1 MSGAWA
7 LLVLP
12 WALCWPAPLRE
23 KFLGALDAEDVFSY
37 FGTSSVS
44 NVPEFAV
51 AEPTCPCKEG
61 QIGLKSCCIQH
72 CSIEAWG
79 ELYSFEFLE
88 DHTLLSS
95 SFVSN
100 QVVNSSFSLLKRFP
114 GNCFAG
120 GNLLQPS
127 GMKCRVTYCEGQL
140 QGVVIAD
147 EEKIHIRPV
156 RSKDVAL
163 LKDLGFSKPH
173 VVFRSAARE
182 ANTAR
187 AGWFPSRL
195 QKRAEG
201 TVKHLELMVIAGPDV
216 YLYHKEDTER
226 YILANLNIGAEL
238 LRDASLG
245 AHFRVHLMQ
254 MLVLREPEAEVNI
267 TTNITSS
274 LISVCEW
281 SKKVNPQNDSDPQH
295 ADLVLY
301 VTRFDL
307 ELPDG
312 NKELRGVTQL
322 GGVCSSSWSCVI
334 TQDTG
339 FDLGVTIAHEIGH
352 SLGIPHDGEGNR
364 CSSSGYIMGSA
375 GNHNSIDL
383 TWSQCS
389 REELLAL
396 ISTGQ
401 TDCLND
407 LPDMDGSIPGW
418 KPGLYYGAD
427 EQCKIAFG
435 TVATACTFADSNVD
449 ICEVLSCHVQP
460 ADKSSCTRL
469 LVPLLDGTECGINK
483 WCSKGQCRSLE
494 ELNPAAVV
502 HGQWSGWSPFSSCS
516 RSCGGGV
523 VIRQRFC
530 NNPRPAFGG
539 QECPG
544 ASMQVEMCN
553 TQACLMTQQD
563 FMAEQ
568 CAATNSEPLYLA
580 VGAPSFYTWTSAVG
594 FAKGDMLCKHMCRA
608 VENEFMVS
616 RGDSFIDGTRC
627 EQDDSKDHWA
637 FNLCVMGSCR
647 AFGCDGEMDSGKTMD
662 SCKVCG
668 GDNTTCTKVSG
679 SYTEGKA
686 KEYVTFLS
694 LPYNTTLVHVT
705 NQRPLFTHLAVKVK
719 GEYVVA
725 GKGKI
730 SLNVTYPSVLEDNQI
745 KYKVFLTKDNL
756 PSLEEVHV
764 DGPTKVAIEI
774 QVYRRYGK
782 EYGNATNPDIT
793 FSYFVPRENLMYIW
807 IPQQGPCS
815 VTCGE
820 GMQPVDHVCFDQAKN
835 EITEEQWCLEL
846 LRPLPEHKPCVM
858 EPCLY
863 RWKMSQIGECSAA
876 CGTGAAQQNLTCVQ
890 FRGGLETVVDD
901 SLCPAEEKPLSIVPC
916 VVNVCPLGWGKE
928 EDAHVLQT
936 LESLGHIQLENQTVY
951 VWSPLAGECSVSCGR
966 GKTRLQYVCVA
977 FDTKEETREENCHP
991 VPKPESRME
1000 VCDLSPCPP
1009 RWKVTPAGPCSS
1021 SCGLGLAVQLVT
1033 CVQIHQGKEVL
1044 LEERLCP
1051 VAEKPLASVPCVIRM
1066 CSYEWSF
1073 SDWSECSTS
1082 CGNGIQTRQ
1091 DFCLNLLTRKHVKP
1105 IFCRHFP
1112 KAIVVRGCSTGP
1124 CPEPVVE
1131 TGSHGAQL
1139 QTVTPATHL
1148 TTAVSAKEARY
1159 KDRDLL
1165 PSAVPRGQTKTH
1177 EGAMTSSHGLPKT
1190 LLTWDSLGQQLTLP
1204 VLYPECVCGKLFLNT
1219 SGIINM
1225 TGVASS
1231 DCTVAIGRP
1240 LREEIT
1246 VHVLE
1251 SSLNCSAG
1259 EVVLFSG
1266 RMMWRTGCRKLTF
1279 SLINSRTNTL
1289 IVKQRVLLPG
1299 NGVILQYN
1307 SRTAT
1312 KKYYQDCDKQLFGP
1326 HGEIVN
1332 PVQLPDQRQEV
1343 VCRTFINMAPRHRI
1357 AIRALYIDLGNE
1369 SNQTHF
1375 NYILVRDVSTMKTM
1389 VFHGKQQFFWQSTG
1403 SQAEIEFH
1411 ENVKDHQINFW
1422 AEYYA
1427 IEPK

>member
-1 MSGAWA
+1 MGHMS
-7 LLVLP
+7 
-12 WALCWPAPLRE
+12 CR
-23 KFLGALDAEDVFSY
+23 
-37 FGTSSVS
+37 
-44 NVPEFAV
+44 
-51 AEPTCPCKEG
+51 
-61 QIGLKSCCIQH
+61 IQH

-79 ELYSFEFLE
+79 ELYAFEFLE
-88 DHTLLSS
+88 DHALLSP

-100 QVVNSSFSLLKRFP
+100 QVVNSSFSLLKRFS
-114 GNCFAG
+114 GNCFVG
-120 GNLLQPS
+120 GNPLQPP
-127 GMKCRVTYCEGQL
+127 GVKGRVTYCEGQL
-140 QGVVIAD
+140 QGVVFAD

-156 RSKDVAL
+156 RRKDMAL
-163 LKDLGFSKPH
+163 LKDLSFSRPH
-173 VVFRSAARE
+173 ILFRGAARGE
-182 ANTAR
+182 NSAR
-187 AGWFPSRL
+187 GQFPSRL

-201 TVKHLELMVIAGPDV
+201 AVKHLELMVVAGPDV

-295 ADLVLY
+295 ADIVLY
-301 VTRFDL
+301 ITRFDL

-322 GGVCSSSWSCVI
+322 GGVCSSFWSCAI

-352 SLGIPHDGEGNR
+352 SLGIPHDGEGNS
-364 CSSSGYIMGSA
+364 CSSSGYIMGSV

-383 TWSQCS
+383 TWSRCS
-389 REELLAL
+389 REEFLAFV
-396 ISTGQ
+396 STGQ
-401 TDCLND
+401 TNCLND

-435 TVATACTFADSNVD
+435 SVATACTFADSNVQD
-449 ICEVLSCHVQP
+449 ICEILSCHVQP
-460 ADKSSCTRL
+460 EDTSSCTRL
-469 LVPLLDGTECGINK
+469 LVPLLDGTECGTNK
-483 WCSKGQCRSLE
+483 WCWKGRCSSLE
-494 ELNPAAVV
+494 ELNPMAVV

-539 QECPG
+539 QECRG
-544 ASMQVEMCN
+544 TSIQVEMCN
-553 TQACLMTQQD
+553 TQACSMTQQD

-568 CAATNSEPLYLA
+568 CAATNLKPLYLA
-580 VGAPSFYTWTSAVG
+580 VEAPSFYTWTSAVG

-608 VENEFMVS
+608 VENEFMIS
-616 RGDSFIDGTRC
+616 REGSFIDGTRC
-627 EQDDSKDHWA
+627 EQDDSDHHGA

-647 AFGCDGEMDSGKTMD
+647 AFGCDGQMDSKKITD

-705 NQRPLFTHLAVKVK
+705 NRKPLFTHLAVKVK

-730 SLNVTYPSVLEDNQI
+730 SLNVTYPSVLEDSQI
-745 KYKVFLTKDNL
+745 KYRVFLTKDNL
-756 PSLEEVHV
+756 PSLEEIHV
-764 DGPTKVAIEI
+764 DGPTQEEIEI
-774 QVYRRYGK
+774 QVYRRYAK

-793 FSYFVPRENLMYIW
+793 FSYFVPRENLTYVW

-820 GMQPVDHVCFDQAKN
+820 GIQPVDHVCFDQTKN
-835 EITEEQWCLEL
+835 EITEDQQCLEL
-846 LRPLPEHKPCVM
+846 PQPCSEHKPCAM
-858 EPCLY
+858 EPCPY
-863 RWKMSQIGECSAA
+863 RWKISQAAECSAV
-876 CGTGAAQQNLTCVQ
+876 CGTGVAQQNLTCVQ
-890 FRGGLETVVDD
+890 FRDGLETVVDD
-901 SLCPAEEKPLSIVPC
+901 SLCPAEEKPLPVVPC
-916 VVNVCPLGWGKE
+916 VVNVCPLGWDKE
-928 EDAHVLQT
+928 EDTHLLQT
-936 LESLGHIQLENQTVY
+936 LESLGHTQLENQTVY
-951 VWSPLAGECSVSCGR
+951 VWTPLAGECSVSCGR
-966 GKTRLQYVCVA
+966 GKTQLHYVCVS
-977 FDTKEETREENCHP
+977 FDTKEETQEENCHP
-991 VPKPESRME
+991 VPKPESRTE

-1009 RWKVTPAGPCSS
+1009 RWKVAPAGPCSS

-1033 CVQIHQGKEVL
+1033 CVQIHQGKEVT

-1051 VAEKPLASVPCVIRM
+1051 VAEKPLTSIPCVIRM

-1073 SDWSECSTS
+1073 SEWTECSTS

-1091 DFCLNLLTRKHVKP
+1091 DFCLNPLTRKHVNP

-1112 KAIVVRGCSTGP
+1112 KAIVVRGCSAGP
-1124 CPEPVVE
+1124 CPQPAAGTRSPEA
-1131 TGSHGAQL
+1131 GL
-1139 QTVTPATHL
+1139 QTVTPVPRL
-1148 TTAVSAKEARY
+1148 TTAATAKEVRH
-1159 KDRDLL
+1159 KDLDLP
-1165 PSAVPRGQTKTH
+1165 PSAVPQEQT
-1177 EGAMTSSHGLPKT
+1177 EETSG
-1190 LLTWDSLGQQLTLP
+1190 G
-1204 VLYPECVCGKLFLNT
+1204 VCGKLFLNAT
-1219 SGIINM
+1219 GVINM
-1225 TGVASS
+1225 MGVEST
-1231 DCTVAIGRP
+1231 DCAVAIGRP
-1240 LREEIT
+1240 LGEEIT
-1246 VHVLE
+1246 ISVLE

-1266 RMMWRTGCRKLTF
+1266 RMMWRTGCRKLPL

-1299 NGVILQYN
+1299 NGVILQYS
-1307 SRTAT
+1307 SRAAT
-1312 KKYYQDCDKQLFGP
+1312 KKYYQDCDRQLFGP
-1326 HGEIVN
+1326 QGEIVN
-1332 PVQLPDQRQEV
+1332 PVQLPDQRQV
-1343 VCRTFINMAPRHRI
+1343 VCRTFINVAPWHRI
-1357 AIRALYIDLGNE
+1357 AIRAPYIDLGNE
-1369 SNQTHF
+1369 GNQTHF
-1375 NYILVRDVSTMKTM
+1375 NYILVRDVSTMKTI

-1411 ENVKDHQINFW
+1411 ENVKEHQTSFW
-1422 AEYYA
+1422 AEYHA
-1427 IEPK
+1427 VDPK

>member
-1 MSGAWA
+1 G
-7 LLVLP
+7 P
-12 WALCWPAPLRE
+12 W
-23 KFLGALDAEDVFSY
+23 
-37 FGTSSVS
+37 
-44 NVPEFAV
+44 
-51 AEPTCPCKEG
+51 
-61 QIGLKSCCIQH
+61 
-72 CSIEAWG
+72 
-79 ELYSFEFLE
+79 
-88 DHTLLSS
+88 
-95 SFVSN
+95 
-100 QVVNSSFSLLKRFP
+100 
-114 GNCFAG
+114 
-120 GNLLQPS
+120 LLQTPHSLQKCCKRGNPAS
-127 GMKCRVTYCEGQL
+127 GR
-140 QGVVIAD
+140 
-147 EEKIHIRPV
+147 
-156 RSKDVAL
+156 
-163 LKDLGFSKPH
+163 
-173 VVFRSAARE
+173 
-182 ANTAR
+182 
-187 AGWFPSRL
+187 FPSRL

-201 TVKHLELMVIAGPDV
+201 AVKHLELMVVAGPDV

-254 MLVLREPEAEVNI
+254 ILVLREPEAEVNI

-295 ADLVLY
+295 ADIVLY
-301 VTRFDL
+301 ITRFDL

-322 GGVCSSSWSCVI
+322 GGICSSFWSCVI

-352 SLGIPHDGEGNR
+352 SLGIPHDGEGNG

-375 GNHNSIDL
+375 GNHNSVDL
-383 TWSQCS
+383 AWSQCS
-389 REELLAL
+389 REEFLAFV
-396 ISTGQ
+396 STGQ
-401 TDCLND
+401 TNCLND

-435 TVATACTFADSNVD
+435 SVATACTFADSNVD

-460 ADKSSCTRL
+460 GDKSSCTRL

-483 WCSKGQCRSLE
+483 WCSKGQCSSLE
-494 ELNPAAVV
+494 ELNPMAVV
-502 HGQWSGWSPFSSCS
+502 HGQWSVWSPFSSCS

-523 VIRQRFC
+523 MTRQRFC

-539 QECPG
+539 QECRG
-544 ASMQVEMCN
+544 ASIQVEMCN

-568 CAATNSEPLYLA
+568 CAATNLKPLYLT
-580 VGAPSFYTWTSAVG
+580 VEAPSFYTWTSAVG

-608 VENEFMVS
+608 VESEFMVS
-616 RGDSFIDGTRC
+616 REDSFIDGTRC
-627 EQDDSKDHWA
+627 EQDDSEHHGA

-647 AFGCDGEMDSGKTMD
+647 AFGCDGQMDSKKIMD

-668 GDNTTCTKVSG
+668 GDNTTCTRVSG

-686 KEYVTFLS
+686 KVYVTFLT
-694 LPYNTTLVHVT
+694 LPYNTTLAHVI
-705 NQRPLFTHLAVKVK
+705 NRRPLFTHLAVKVK

-730 SLNVTYPSVLEDNQI
+730 SLNVTYPSVLEDSQI

-756 PSLEEVHV
+756 PSLEEVRV
-764 DGPTKVAIEI
+764 DGPTQEEIEI
-774 QVYRRYGK
+774 QVYRRYAK

-793 FSYFVPRENLMYIW
+793 FSYFVPRENLTYMW

-820 GMQPVDHVCFDQAKN
+820 GEAAVLNIYF
-835 EITEEQWCLEL
+835 
-846 LRPLPEHKPCVM
+846 LRRSGQNSSLADS
-858 EPCLY
+858 
-863 RWKMSQIGECSAA
+863 WKMSHIGECSAV
-876 CGTGAAQQNLTCVQ
+876 CGTGVAQQNLTCVQ
-890 FRGGLETVVDD
+890 FHDGLETVVDD
-901 SLCPAEEKPLSIVPC
+901 SLCPAEEKPLSVVPC
-916 VVNVCPLGWGKE
+916 VVNVCPLGWDKVSLLAWLISGL
-928 EDAHVLQT
+928 AVLT
-936 LESLGHIQLENQTVY
+936 DGCVIPRWHYKMGS
-951 VWSPLAGECSVSCGR
+951 CSVSCGGGVMR
-966 GKTRLQYVCVA
+966 KVPYCARETGEKAEEIVA
-977 FDTKEETREENCHP
+977 DTECDGLPRPEEQEPCNLE
-991 VPKPESRME
+991 
-1000 VCDLSPCPP
+1000 PCPP
-1009 RWKVTPAGPCSS
+1009 RWKVTPAGSCSS

-1033 CVQIHQGKEVL
+1033 CVQIRQGKEIL

-1051 VAEKPLASVPCVIRM
+1051 AAEKPLTSVPCVIRM

-1073 SDWSECSTS
+1073 SEWTECSTS

-1091 DFCLNLLTRKHVKP
+1091 DFCLNPLTRKHVNP

-1112 KAIVVRGCSTGP
+1112 KAIVVRGCSAGP
-1124 CPEPVVE
+1124 CPEQVVG
-1131 TGSHGAQL
+1131 TGSRGAGL
-1139 QTVTPATHL
+1139 QTVTPATL
-1148 TTAVSAKEARY
+1148 TMATAAKEARY
-1159 KDRDLL
+1159 KDLDLP
-1165 PSAVPRGQTKTH
+1165 PSPVPQEQTKI
-1177 EGAMTSSHGLPKT
+1177 S
-1190 LLTWDSLGQQLTLP
+1190 
-1204 VLYPECVCGKLFLNT
+1204 VCGKLFLNAT
-1219 SGIINM
+1219 SVINM
-1225 TGVASS
+1225 TGGGSG

-1240 LREEIT
+1240 LGEEIT
-1246 VHVLE
+1246 VSVLE

-1259 EVVLFSG
+1259 EIVLFSG
-1266 RMMWRTGCRKLTF
+1266 RMMWRTGCRKLPL

-1326 HGEIVN
+1326 QGEIVN

-1343 VCRTFINMAPRHRI
+1343 VCRTFINVAPRHRI
-1357 AIRALYIDLGNE
+1357 AIRALYVDLGND

-1411 ENVKDHQINFW
+1411 ENIKDHRTSFW
-1422 AEYYA
+1422 AEYHA
-1427 IEPK
+1427 I

>member
-1 MSGAWA
+1 MRTWHQYSLSCSLA
-7 LLVLP
+7 LESILSD
-12 WALCWPAPLRE
+12 
-23 KFLGALDAEDVFSY
+23 GMQ
-37 FGTSSVS
+37 
-44 NVPEFAV
+44 VPEFVV
-51 AEPTCPCKEG
+51 AEPSCPCKEE
-61 QIGLKSCCIQH
+61 QIGLTSCRIQH
-72 CSIEAWG
+72 CFIEAWG
-79 ELYSFEFLE
+79 ELYAFEFLE
-88 DHTLLSS
+88 DHALLSS
-95 SFVSN
+95 SFVSK
-100 QVVNSSFSLLKRFP
+100 QVVNSSFSLLKRFS

-120 GNLLQPS
+120 GNPLQPP
-127 GMKCRVTYCEGQL
+127 GAKCRVTYCEGQL
-140 QGVVIAD
+140 VIVIAD

-163 LKDLGFSKPH
+163 LKDLGFSRPH
-173 VVFRSAARE
+173 ILFRSAARE

-187 AGWFPSRL
+187 GPFILSCILNSLCCSAGRFPSRL

-201 TVKHLELMVIAGPDV
+201 AVKHLELMVVAGPDV

-254 MLVLREPEAEVNI
+254 ILAEVNI

-295 ADLVLY
+295 ADIVLY
-301 VTRFDL
+301 ITRFDL

-322 GGVCSSSWSCVI
+322 GGICSSFWSCVI

-352 SLGIPHDGEGNR
+352 SLGIPHDGEGNG

-375 GNHNSIDL
+375 GNHNSVDL
-383 TWSQCS
+383 AWSQCS
-389 REELLAL
+389 REEFLAFV
-396 ISTGQ
+396 STGQ
-401 TDCLND
+401 TNCLND

-435 TVATACTFADSNVD
+435 SVATACTFADSNVD

-460 ADKSSCTRL
+460 GDKSSCTRL

-483 WCSKGQCRSLE
+483 WCSKGQCSSLE
-494 ELNPAAVV
+494 ELNPMAVV
-502 HGQWSGWSPFSSCS
+502 HGQWSVWSPFSSCS

-523 VIRQRFC
+523 MTRQRFC

-539 QECPG
+539 QECRG
-544 ASMQVEMCN
+544 ASIQVEMCN

-568 CAATNSEPLYLA
+568 CAATNLKPLYLT
-580 VGAPSFYTWTSAVG
+580 VEAPSFYTWTSAVG

-608 VENEFMVS
+608 VESEFMVS
-616 RGDSFIDGTRC
+616 REDSFIDGTRC
-627 EQDDSKDHWA
+627 EQDDSEHHGA

-647 AFGCDGEMDSGKTMD
+647 AFGCDGQMDSKKIMD

-668 GDNTTCTKVSG
+668 GDNTTCTRVSG

-686 KEYVTFLS
+686 KVYVTFLT
-694 LPYNTTLVHVT
+694 LPYNTTLAHVI
-705 NQRPLFTHLAVKVK
+705 NRRPLFTHLAVKVK

-730 SLNVTYPSVLEDNQI
+730 SLNVTYPSVLEDSQI

-756 PSLEEVHV
+756 PSLEEVRV
-764 DGPTKVAIEI
+764 DGPTQEEIEI
-774 QVYRRYGK
+774 QVYRRYAK

-793 FSYFVPRENLMYIW
+793 FSYFVPRENLTYMW

-820 GMQPVDHVCFDQAKN
+820 GEAAVLNIYF
-835 EITEEQWCLEL
+835 
-846 LRPLPEHKPCVM
+846 LR
-858 EPCLY
+858 
-863 RWKMSQIGECSAA
+863 RSGQNSSECSAV
-876 CGTGAAQQNLTCVQ
+876 CGTGVAQQNLTCVQ
-890 FRGGLETVVDD
+890 FHDGLETVVDD
-901 SLCPAEEKPLSIVPC
+901 SLCPAEEKPLSVVPC
-916 VVNVCPLGWGKE
+916 VVNVCPLGWDKVSLLAWLISGL
-928 EDAHVLQT
+928 AVLT
-936 LESLGHIQLENQTVY
+936 DGCVIPRWHYKMGS
-951 VWSPLAGECSVSCGR
+951 CSVSCGGGVMR
-966 GKTRLQYVCVA
+966 KVPYCARETGEKAEEIVA
-977 FDTKEETREENCHP
+977 DTECDGLPRPEEQEPCNLE
-991 VPKPESRME
+991 
-1000 VCDLSPCPP
+1000 PCPP
-1009 RWKVTPAGPCSS
+1009 RWKVTPAGSCSS

-1033 CVQIHQGKEVL
+1033 CVQIRQGKEIL

-1051 VAEKPLASVPCVIRM
+1051 AAEKPLTSVPCVIRM

-1073 SDWSECSTS
+1073 SEWTECSTS

-1091 DFCLNLLTRKHVKP
+1091 DFCLNPLTRKHVNP

-1112 KAIVVRGCSTGP
+1112 KAIVVRGCSAGP
-1124 CPEPVVE
+1124 CPEQVVG
-1131 TGSHGAQL
+1131 TGSRGAGL
-1139 QTVTPATHL
+1139 QTVTPATL
-1148 TTAVSAKEARY
+1148 TMATAAKEARY
-1159 KDRDLL
+1159 KDLDLP
-1165 PSAVPRGQTKTH
+1165 PSPVPQEQTKIS
-1177 EGAMTSSHGLPKT
+1177 GG
-1190 LLTWDSLGQQLTLP
+1190 
-1204 VLYPECVCGKLFLNT
+1204 VCGKLFLNAT
-1219 SGIINM
+1219 SVINM
-1225 TGVASS
+1225 TGGGSG

-1240 LREEIT
+1240 LGEEIT
-1246 VHVLE
+1246 VSVLE

-1259 EVVLFSG
+1259 TIVLFSG
-1266 RMMWRTGCRKLTF
+1266 RMMWRTGCRKLPL

-1326 HGEIVN
+1326 QGEIVN

-1343 VCRTFINMAPRHRI
+1343 VCRTFINVAPRHRI
-1357 AIRALYIDLGNE
+1357 AIRALYVDLGND

-1411 ENVKDHQINFW
+1411 ENIKDHRTSFW
-1422 AEYYA
+1422 G
-1427 IEPK
+1427 PGTLR

>member
-1 MSGAWA
+1 RGNGSTAPFMLSCI
-7 LLVLP
+7 LNSLCPFVL
-12 WALCWPAPLRE
+12 
-23 KFLGALDAEDVFSY
+23 FS
-37 FGTSSVS
+37 
-44 NVPEFAV
+44 
-51 AEPTCPCKEG
+51 
-61 QIGLKSCCIQH
+61 
-72 CSIEAWG
+72 
-79 ELYSFEFLE
+79 
-88 DHTLLSS
+88 
-95 SFVSN
+95 
-100 QVVNSSFSLLKRFP
+100 R
-114 GNCFAG
+114 
-120 GNLLQPS
+120 
-127 GMKCRVTYCEGQL
+127 
-140 QGVVIAD
+140 
-147 EEKIHIRPV
+147 
-156 RSKDVAL
+156 
-163 LKDLGFSKPH
+163 
-173 VVFRSAARE
+173 
-182 ANTAR
+182 
-187 AGWFPSRL
+187 
-195 QKRAEG
+195 G

-352 SLGIPHDGEGNR
+352 SLGIPHDGEGNQ

-389 REELLAL
+389 REEFLAL
-396 ISTGQ
+396 VSTGQ
-401 TDCLND
+401 TNCLND

-435 TVATACTFADSNVD
+435 TVATVCTFD

-483 WCSKGQCRSLE
+483 WCSKGQCSSLE
-494 ELNPAAVV
+494 ELNPTAVV

-539 QECPG
+539 QECRG
-544 ASMQVEMCN
+544 ASIQVEMCN

-568 CAATNSEPLYLA
+568 CAATNLKPLHLA
-580 VGAPSFYTWTSAVG
+580 VEAPSFYTWTSAVG

-616 RGDSFIDGTRC
+616 RGDGFIDGTRC

-637 FNLCVMGSCR
+637 FNLCIMGSCR
-647 AFGCDGEMDSGKTMD
+647 AFGCDGQMDSGKTMD

-668 GDNTTCTKVSG
+668 GDNTTCTEVSG

-705 NQRPLFTHLAVKVK
+705 NRRPLFTHLAVKVK

-764 DGPTKVAIEI
+764 DGPTQEDIEI

-820 GMQPVDHVCFDQAKN
+820 GEAA
-835 EITEEQWCLEL
+835 IL
-846 LRPLPEHKPCVM
+846 LFVQRCGQVACWVPTSKPRPFLH
-858 EPCLY
+858 
-863 RWKMSQIGECSAA
+863 
-876 CGTGAAQQNLTCVQ
+876 
-890 FRGGLETVVDD
+890 GLSWT
-901 SLCPAEEKPLSIVPC
+901 L
-916 VVNVCPLGWGKE
+916 KE
-928 EDAHVLQT
+928 MWHQ
-936 LESLGHIQLENQTVY
+936 
-951 VWSPLAGECSVSCGR
+951 
-966 GKTRLQYVCVA
+966 
-977 FDTKEETREENCHP
+977 
-991 VPKPESRME
+991 
-1000 VCDLSPCPP
+1000 
-1009 RWKVTPAGPCSS
+1009 WKVTPAGPCSS

-1044 LEERLCP
+1044 LEEHLCP
-1051 VAEKPLASVPCVIRM
+1051 VAEKPLASIPCIIRM

-1073 SDWSECSTS
+1073 SEWSECSTS

-1091 DFCLNLLTRKHVKP
+1091 DFCLNLLTRKPVKP

-1124 CPEPVVE
+1124 CPELVVE

-1139 QTVTPATHL
+1139 QTVTPATRL
-1148 TTAVSAKEARY
+1148 TTA
-1159 KDRDLL
+1159 
-1165 PSAVPRGQTKTH
+1165 
-1177 EGAMTSSHGLPKT
+1177 T

-1204 VLYPECVCGKLFLNT
+1204 VLYPEGVCGKLFLNA

-1225 TGVASS
+1225 MGVESS

-1259 EVVLFSG
+1259 EAVLFSG
-1266 RMMWRTGCRKLTF
+1266 RMMWRTGCRKLTS

-1307 SRTAT
+1307 SRTAN

-1326 HGEIVN
+1326 QGEIVN
-1332 PVQLPDQRQEV
+1332 PVQVPDQRQEV
-1343 VCRTFINMAPRHRI
+1343 MCRTFINMAPRHRI
-1357 AIRALYIDLGNE
+1357 AIRALYVDLGNE

-1411 ENVKDHQINFW
+1411 ENVKDHQISFW

>member
-1 MSGAWA
+1 MIVSLTLRA
-7 LLVLP
+7 LVMLP
-12 WALCWPAPLRE
+12 LGFCWPSAFQE

-44 NVPEFAV
+44 DVPEFVV
-51 AEPTCPCKEG
+51 AEPTCPCKEE
-61 QIGLKSCCIQH
+61 QNGLVSCRVQH

-79 ELYSFEFLE
+79 ELYAFEFLE
-88 DHTLLSS
+88 DHALLSS
-95 SFVSN
+95 SFVSK
-100 QVVNSSFSLLKRFP
+100 QVVNSSFDLLKRFL

-120 GNLLQPS
+120 GNSLQPP
-127 GMKCRVTYCEGQL
+127 GAKCRVTYCEGQL

-156 RSKDVAL
+156 RSKDLAL
-163 LKDLGFSKPH
+163 LKDLGFSRPH
-173 VVFRSAARE
+173 ILFRRATRE
-182 ANTAR
+182 GNTAR
-187 AGWFPSRL
+187 GRFPSRL

-201 TVKHLELMVIAGPDV
+201 AVKHLELMVVAGPDV

-295 ADLVLY
+295 ADIVLY
-301 VTRFDL
+301 ITRFDL

-322 GGVCSSSWSCVI
+322 GGVCSSFWSCVI

-339 FDLGVTIAHEIGH
+339 FDLGITIAHEIGH

-389 REELLAL
+389 REEFLAFV
-396 ISTGQ
+396 STGQ
-401 TDCLND
+401 TNCLND

-435 TVATACTFADSNVD
+435 SVATACTFADSNVD

-460 ADKSSCTRL
+460 GDESSCARL

-483 WCSKGQCRSLE
+483 WCSKGQCSSLE
-494 ELNPAAVV
+494 ELNPMAVV
-502 HGQWSGWSPFSSCS
+502 HGQWSVWSPFSSCS

-523 VIRQRFC
+523 VLRQRFC

-539 QECPG
+539 QECRG
-544 ASMQVEMCN
+544 ASIQVEMCN
-553 TQACLMTQQD
+553 TQACSVTEQD

-568 CAATNSEPLYLA
+568 CAATNLKPLYLT
-580 VGAPSFYTWTSAVG
+580 GEAPSFYNWTSAVG

-608 VENEFMVS
+608 MGNEFMVS
-616 RGDSFIDGTRC
+616 RKGSFIDGTRC
-627 EQDDSKDHWA
+627 EQDESERRGA
-637 FNLCVMGSCR
+637 FNLCVTGTCR
-647 AFGCDGEMDSGKTMD
+647 AFGCDGQMDSKKIMD

-686 KEYVTFLS
+686 KEYITFLS
-694 LPYNTTLVHVT
+694 LPYNTTSVHVT

-719 GEYVVA
+719 GEYAVA

-730 SLNVTYPSVLEDNQI
+730 SQNVTYPSVLEDSQI
-745 KYKVFLTKDNL
+745 IYKVFLTEDNL
-756 PSLEEVHV
+756 PSLEEIHV
-764 DGPTKVAIEI
+764 DGPTQEEIEI
-774 QVYRRYGK
+774 QVYRRYAK

-793 FSYFVPRENLMYIW
+793 FSYFVPKENLTYVW
-807 IPQQGPCS
+807 IPQRGPCS

-820 GMQPVDHVCFDQAKN
+820 GERQ
-835 EITEEQWCLEL
+835 
-846 LRPLPEHKPCVM
+846 
-858 EPCLY
+858 
-863 RWKMSQIGECSAA
+863 
-876 CGTGAAQQNLTCVQ
+876 
-890 FRGGLETVVDD
+890 
-901 SLCPAEEKPLSIVPC
+901 
-916 VVNVCPLGWGKE
+916 
-928 EDAHVLQT
+928 
-936 LESLGHIQLENQTVY
+936 
-951 VWSPLAGECSVSCGR
+951 
-966 GKTRLQYVCVA
+966 LQYVCVA
-977 FDTKEETREENCHP
+977 FDTKEETQEENCRP

-1000 VCDLSPCPP
+1000 ICDLRPCPP

-1033 CVQIHQGKEVL
+1033 CVQIHQGKEML

-1051 VAEKPLASVPCVIRM
+1051 VAEKPLTSVPCVIRM

-1073 SDWSECSTS
+1073 SEWTECSTS

-1091 DFCLNLLTRKHVKP
+1091 DFCLNPLTRKQVNP
-1105 IFCRHFP
+1105 VFCRHFP
-1112 KAIVVRGCSTGP
+1112 KAIVVRGCSAGL
-1124 CPEPVVE
+1124 CPEQAMGTV
-1131 TGSHGAQL
+1131 SHGAGL
-1139 QTVTPATHL
+1139 QTVTPAL
-1148 TTAVSAKEARY
+1148 PTTTTTAKEARY
-1159 KDRDLL
+1159 KDLDLP
-1165 PSAVPRGQTKTH
+1165 PSAVP
-1177 EGAMTSSHGLPKT
+1177 
-1190 LLTWDSLGQQLTLP
+1190 
-1204 VLYPECVCGKLFLNT
+1204 VVPEEQAETGGGVCGKLFLNAT
-1219 SGIINM
+1219 GVINM
-1225 TGVASS
+1225 TGVESS

-1240 LREEIT
+1240 LGEEIT
-1246 VHVLE
+1246 LRVLE

-1259 EVVLFSG
+1259 EIVLFSG
-1266 RMMWRTGCRKLTF
+1266 RMMWRTGCRNLPL

-1289 IVKQRVLLPG
+1289 IVKQRVSLPG

-1326 HGEIVN
+1326 HGEIAN
-1332 PVQLPDQRQEV
+1332 PVQLPVQRQEV
-1343 VCRTFINMAPRHRI
+1343 VCRTFINVAPRHRV
-1357 AIRALYIDLGNE
+1357 AIRALNIDLGNE

-1411 ENVKDHQINFW
+1411 ENVKDYQTSFW

>member
-1 MSGAWA
+1 MFLTS
-7 LLVLP
+7 
-12 WALCWPAPLRE
+12 LRCSSCP
-23 KFLGALDAEDVFSY
+23 FIQVF
-37 FGTSSVS
+37 V
-44 NVPEFAV
+44 
-51 AEPTCPCKEG
+51 
-61 QIGLKSCCIQH
+61 ILIQTT
-72 CSIEAWG
+72 G
-79 ELYSFEFLE
+79 E
-88 DHTLLSS
+88 
-95 SFVSN
+95 
-100 QVVNSSFSLLKRFP
+100 
-114 GNCFAG
+114 
-120 GNLLQPS
+120 
-127 GMKCRVTYCEGQL
+127 
-140 QGVVIAD
+140 
-147 EEKIHIRPV
+147 
-156 RSKDVAL
+156 
-163 LKDLGFSKPH
+163 
-173 VVFRSAARE
+173 VVFQLYYSGLSRKGTGR
-182 ANTAR
+182 
-187 AGWFPSRL
+187 FPSRL

-201 TVKHLELMVIAGPDV
+201 AVKHLELMVVAGPDV

-254 MLVLREPEAEVNI
+254 ILAEVNI

-295 ADLVLY
+295 ADIVLY
-301 VTRFDL
+301 ITRFDL

-322 GGVCSSSWSCVI
+322 GGICSSFWSCVI

-352 SLGIPHDGEGNR
+352 SLGIPHDGEGNG

-375 GNHNSIDL
+375 GNHNSVDL
-383 TWSQCS
+383 AWSQCS
-389 REELLAL
+389 REEFLAFV
-396 ISTGQ
+396 STGQ
-401 TDCLND
+401 TNCLND

-435 TVATACTFADSNVD
+435 SVATACTFD

-460 ADKSSCTRL
+460 GDKSSCTRL

-483 WCSKGQCRSLE
+483 WCSKGQCSSLE
-494 ELNPAAVV
+494 ELNPMAVV
-502 HGQWSGWSPFSSCS
+502 HGQWSVWSPFSSCS

-523 VIRQRFC
+523 MTRQRFC

-539 QECPG
+539 QECRG
-544 ASMQVEMCN
+544 ASIQVEMCN

-568 CAATNSEPLYLA
+568 CAATNLKPLYLT
-580 VGAPSFYTWTSAVG
+580 VEAPSFYTWTSAVG

-608 VENEFMVS
+608 VESEFMVS
-616 RGDSFIDGTRC
+616 REDSFIDGTRC
-627 EQDDSKDHWA
+627 EQDDSEHHGA

-647 AFGCDGEMDSGKTMD
+647 AFGCDGQMDSKKIMD

-668 GDNTTCTKVSG
+668 GDNTTCTRVSG

-686 KEYVTFLS
+686 KVYVTFLT
-694 LPYNTTLVHVT
+694 LPYNTTLAHVI
-705 NQRPLFTHLAVKVK
+705 NRRPLFTHLAVKVK

-730 SLNVTYPSVLEDNQI
+730 SLNVTYPSVLEDSQI

-756 PSLEEVHV
+756 PSLEEVRV
-764 DGPTKVAIEI
+764 DGPTQEEIEI
-774 QVYRRYGK
+774 QVYRRYAK

-793 FSYFVPRENLMYIW
+793 FSYFVPRENLTYMW

-820 GMQPVDHVCFDQAKN
+820 GEAAVLNIYFLRRSGQN
-835 EITEEQWCLEL
+835 SSL
-846 LRPLPEHKPCVM
+846 LAVLTDGCVI
-858 EPCLY
+858 P
-863 RWKMSQIGECSAA
+863 RWHYKMGS
-876 CGTGAAQQNLTCVQ
+876 
-890 FRGGLETVVDD
+890 
-901 SLCPAEEKPLSIVPC
+901 
-916 VVNVCPLGWGKE
+916 
-928 EDAHVLQT
+928 
-936 LESLGHIQLENQTVY
+936 
-951 VWSPLAGECSVSCGR
+951 CSVSCGGGVMR
-966 GKTRLQYVCVA
+966 KVPYCARETGEKAEEIVA
-977 FDTKEETREENCHP
+977 DTECDGLPRPEEQEPCNLE
-991 VPKPESRME
+991 
-1000 VCDLSPCPP
+1000 PCPP
-1009 RWKVTPAGPCSS
+1009 RWKVTPAGSCSS

-1033 CVQIHQGKEVL
+1033 CVQIRQGKEIL

-1051 VAEKPLASVPCVIRM
+1051 AAEKPLTSVPCVIRM

-1073 SDWSECSTS
+1073 SEWTECSTS

-1091 DFCLNLLTRKHVKP
+1091 DFCLNPLTRKHVNP

-1112 KAIVVRGCSTGP
+1112 KAIVVRGCSAGP
-1124 CPEPVVE
+1124 CPEQVVG
-1131 TGSHGAQL
+1131 TGSRGAGL
-1139 QTVTPATHL
+1139 QTVTPATL
-1148 TTAVSAKEARY
+1148 TMATAAKEASSS
-1159 KDRDLL
+1159 DLGL
-1165 PSAVPRGQTKTH
+1165 L
-1177 EGAMTSSHGLPKT
+1177 GA
-1190 LLTWDSLGQQLTLP
+1190 
-1204 VLYPECVCGKLFLNT
+1204 LFLNAT
-1219 SGIINM
+1219 SVINM
-1225 TGVASS
+1225 TGGGSG

-1240 LREEIT
+1240 LGEEIT
-1246 VHVLE
+1246 VSVLE

-1259 EVVLFSG
+1259 EIVLFSG
-1266 RMMWRTGCRKLTF
+1266 RMMWRTGCRKLPL

-1326 HGEIVN
+1326 QGEIVN

-1343 VCRTFINMAPRHRI
+1343 VCRTFINVAPRHRI
-1357 AIRALYIDLGNE
+1357 AIRALYVDLGND

-1411 ENVKDHQINFW
+1411 ENIKDHRTSFW
-1422 AEYYA
+1422 AEYHA
-1427 IEPK
+1427 I

>member
-1 MSGAWA
+1 MIVSLTLRA
-7 LLVLP
+7 LVMLP
-12 WALCWPAPLRE
+12 LGFCWPSAFQE

-44 NVPEFAV
+44 DVPEFVV
-51 AEPTCPCKEG
+51 AEPTCPCKEE
-61 QIGLKSCCIQH
+61 QNGLASCRVQH

-79 ELYSFEFLE
+79 ELYAFEFLE
-88 DHTLLSS
+88 DHALLSS
-95 SFVSN
+95 SFVSK
-100 QVVNSSFSLLKRFP
+100 QVVNSSFDLLKRFS

-120 GNLLQPS
+120 GNSLQPP
-127 GMKCRVTYCEGQL
+127 GAKCRVTYCEGQL

-156 RSKDVAL
+156 RSKDLAL
-163 LKDLGFSKPH
+163 LKDLGFFRPH
-173 VVFRSAARE
+173 ILFRRATRE
-182 ANTAR
+182 GNTAR
-187 AGWFPSRL
+187 AGRFPSRL

-201 TVKHLELMVIAGPDV
+201 AVKHLELMVVAGPDV

-295 ADLVLY
+295 ADIVLY
-301 VTRFDL
+301 ITRFDL

-322 GGVCSSSWSCVI
+322 GGVCSFFWSCVI

-339 FDLGVTIAHEIGH
+339 FDLGITIAHEIGH

-389 REELLAL
+389 REEFLAFV
-396 ISTGQ
+396 STGQ
-401 TDCLND
+401 TNCLND

-435 TVATACTFADSNVD
+435 SVATACTFADSNVD

-460 ADKSSCTRL
+460 GDESSCARL

-483 WCSKGQCRSLE
+483 WCSKGQCSSLE
-494 ELNPAAVV
+494 ELNPMAVV
-502 HGQWSGWSPFSSCS
+502 HGQWSVWSPFSSCS

-523 VIRQRFC
+523 VLRQRFC

-539 QECPG
+539 QECRG
-544 ASMQVEMCN
+544 ASIQVEMCN
-553 TQACLMTQQD
+553 TQACSVTQQD

-568 CAATNSEPLYLA
+568 CAATNLKPLYLT
-580 VGAPSFYTWTSAVG
+580 GEAPSFYNWTSAVG

-608 VENEFMVS
+608 MGNEFMVS
-616 RGDSFIDGTRC
+616 RKGSFIDGTRC
-627 EQDDSKDHWA
+627 EQDESERRGA
-637 FNLCVMGSCR
+637 FNLCVTGTCR
-647 AFGCDGEMDSGKTMD
+647 AFGCDGQMDSKKIMD

-694 LPYNTTLVHVT
+694 LPYNTTSVHVT

-719 GEYVVA
+719 GEYAVA

-730 SLNVTYPSVLEDNQI
+730 SQNVTYPSVLEDSQI
-745 KYKVFLTKDNL
+745 IYKVFLTEDNL
-756 PSLEEVHV
+756 PSLEEIHV
-764 DGPTKVAIEI
+764 DGPTQEEIEI
-774 QVYRRYGK
+774 QVYRRYAK

-793 FSYFVPRENLMYIW
+793 FSYFVPKENLTYVW
-807 IPQQGPCS
+807 IPQRGPCS

-820 GMQPVDHVCFDQAKN
+820 GERQ
-835 EITEEQWCLEL
+835 
-846 LRPLPEHKPCVM
+846 
-858 EPCLY
+858 
-863 RWKMSQIGECSAA
+863 
-876 CGTGAAQQNLTCVQ
+876 
-890 FRGGLETVVDD
+890 
-901 SLCPAEEKPLSIVPC
+901 
-916 VVNVCPLGWGKE
+916 
-928 EDAHVLQT
+928 
-936 LESLGHIQLENQTVY
+936 
-951 VWSPLAGECSVSCGR
+951 
-966 GKTRLQYVCVA
+966 LQYVCVA
-977 FDTKEETREENCHP
+977 FDTKEETQEENCRP

-1000 VCDLSPCPP
+1000 ICDLRPCPP

-1033 CVQIHQGKEVL
+1033 CVQIHQGKEML

-1051 VAEKPLASVPCVIRM
+1051 VAEKPLTSVPCVIRM

-1073 SDWSECSTS
+1073 SEWTECSTS

-1091 DFCLNLLTRKHVKP
+1091 DFCLNPLTRKQVNP
-1105 IFCRHFP
+1105 VFCRHFP
-1112 KAIVVRGCSTGP
+1112 KAIVVRGCSAGP
-1124 CPEPVVE
+1124 CPEQAMGTV
-1131 TGSHGAQL
+1131 SHGAGL
-1139 QTVTPATHL
+1139 QTVTPAL
-1148 TTAVSAKEARY
+1148 PTTTTTAKEARY
-1159 KDRDLL
+1159 KDLDLP
-1165 PSAVPRGQTKTH
+1165 PSAVP
-1177 EGAMTSSHGLPKT
+1177 
-1190 LLTWDSLGQQLTLP
+1190 
-1204 VLYPECVCGKLFLNT
+1204 VVPEEQAETGGGVCGKLFLNAT
-1219 SGIINM
+1219 GVINM
-1225 TGVASS
+1225 TGVESS

-1240 LREEIT
+1240 LGEEIT
-1246 VHVLE
+1246 LRVLE

-1259 EVVLFSG
+1259 EIVLFSG
-1266 RMMWRTGCRKLTF
+1266 RMMWRTGCRNLPL

-1289 IVKQRVLLPG
+1289 IVKQRVSLPG
-1299 NGVILQYN
+1299 NGVILQYK

-1326 HGEIVN
+1326 HGEIAN

-1343 VCRTFINMAPRHRI
+1343 VCRTFINVAPRHRV
-1357 AIRALYIDLGNE
+1357 AIRALNIDLGNE

-1411 ENVKDHQINFW
+1411 ENVKDYQTSFW